1 MFSGYIE
8 SDSNFKKFTSK
19 YFNSGDLGEYRK
31 GKLLIVGRNKEII
44 KKGGEQVSLL
54 KVEDVALGF
63 RDVREVFAKGIPS
76 EFWGEEIELFVV
88 FDSNKKQIKTY
99 NQQKIEYLRKHLLQK
114 LMKLE
119 MPKKITAVNYIPKTS
134 IGKNYRRVY

>member
-1 MFSGYIE
+1 M
-8 SDSNFKKFTSK
+8 SNSFPARPT
-19 YFNSGDLGEYRK
+19 
-31 GKLLIVGRNKEII
+31 
-44 KKGGEQVSLL
+44 
-54 KVEDVALGF
+54 
-63 RDVREVFAKGIPS
+63 KGIPS